1 MVQIE
6 DKSVYSWVEQ
16 AHHRLQ
22 SRKLFRKC
30 RLKKNFEVAVTAI
43 TTSDQRLQVK
53 SLQHHH
59 FPKGKEGIMRE
70 LLYTH
75 CSWCLKSMEG
85 VEESEVFALAKPFSD
100 QIKASARRS
109 STSYLIPLAGKE
121 ISTLI
126 LGSGDKATARW
137 LLCRQ
142 ECSDAL
148 AKALEEEFRPTPN
161 THFVESGSTL
171 DRDWRHPLTL
181 SLDAGLVDLIKSKA
195 VREKRDLTDITEEL
209 YRQYLT
215 QGYLPD
221 LGTDLLRD

>member
-1 MVQIE
+1 MLLLIE
-6 DKSVYSWVEQ
+6 ALVENPHQ
-16 AHHRLQ
+16 PLQ
-22 SRKLFRKC
+22 SRKLCRKC
-30 RLKKNFEVAVTAI
+30 RLRKAFDVAVIAI

-59 FPKGKEGIMRE
+59 FPNGKGGIMRE

-75 CSWCLKSMEG
+75 CSWCLRSMEG
-85 VEESEVFALAKPFSD
+85 IEEHEAFALAQPFSD
-100 QIKASARRS
+100 QLKARARRS
-109 STSYLIPLAGKE
+109 STSYFIPLAGKE

-126 LGSGDKATARW
+126 LGSGDEATAQW

-148 AKALEEEFRPTPN
+148 TKALEKEFRPTS
-161 THFVESGSTL
+161 TTYFVEPGPTL
-171 DRDWRHPLTL
+171 DRSMRHPLTL
-181 SLDAGLVDLIKSKA
+181 SIDAALVDLIKSKA

-221 LGTDLLRD
+221 LGSDLYQH

>member
-1 MVQIE
+1 M
-6 DKSVYSWVEQ
+6 
-16 AHHRLQ
+16 
-22 SRKLFRKC
+22 
-30 RLKKNFEVAVTAI
+30 TAI

-59 FPKGKEGIMRE
+59 FPKGKGGIMRE

-85 VEESEVFALAKPFSD
+85 VEESEVFALTKPYSD
-100 QIKASARRS
+100 QLKASTRRS

-148 AKALEEEFRPTPN
+148 AKALEEEFRPTSN

-171 DRDWRHPLTL
+171 DRDLRHPLTL
-181 SLDAGLVDLIKSKA
+181 SLDAALVDLIKSKA

-215 QGYLPD
+215 QGYLTNM
-221 LGTDLLRD
+221 GADLLQN

>member
-1 MVQIE
+1 
-6 DKSVYSWVEQ
+6 
-16 AHHRLQ
+16 
-22 SRKLFRKC
+22 
-30 RLKKNFEVAVTAI
+30 
-43 TTSDQRLQVK
+43 
-53 SLQHHH
+53 
-59 FPKGKEGIMRE
+59 MRE

-85 VEESEVFALAKPFSD
+85 IEESEAFALAKPFSD
-100 QIKASARRS
+100 QLKARARRS

-126 LGSGDKATARW
+126 LGSGNEATARW

-148 AKALEEEFRPTPN
+148 AKALEEEFRPTSTP
-161 THFVESGSTL
+161 HFVEPESTL
-171 DRDWRHPLTL
+171 DRDLRHPLTL
-181 SLDAGLVDLIKSKA
+181 SIDAALVDLIKSKA

-221 LGTDLLRD
+221 MGADLFLD